1 MHKHILVAIDGSD
14 CGFAALEEAGRLAK
28 GLDAELTIATV
39 CERPPTFA
47 ETEYGWEVPEDAYLM
62 VHQAET
68 AAAKKL
74 LAAASERIAPMGVR
88 YSTTLVDATTA
99 YEGIL
104 RVAEEGGADL
114 IVMGSHGR
122 RGLQKLLMGS
132 QAAKV
137 LALSPVPLLV
147 VKQNGG
153 RTEAP
158 SA

>member
-1 MHKHILVAIDGSD
+1 MHKKILVAIDGSD
-14 CGFAALEEAGRLAK
+14 CSFAALEEAGRLAK
-28 GLDAELTIATV
+28 GLGAELTIATV

-47 ETEYGWEVPEDAYLM
+47 ESEFGWEVPEDAYMM
-62 VHQAET
+62 VHEAET

-74 LAAASERIAPMGVR
+74 LAAASERVAAMGVR
-88 YSTTLVDATTA
+88 YSTRLVDATTA

-104 RVAEEGGADL
+104 QAAEDGADL

-122 RGLQKLLMGS
+122 RGLQKLLLGS

-147 VKQNGG
+147 VKMNGS
-153 RTEAP
+153 P
-158 SA
+158 SVATAA